1 MQTSLSLLLMSLV
14 LCSAGISSASE
25 APAPPPATKTD
36 AKPAAAAE
44 VKPEQKPNTKVQT
57 TGEANRE
64 SVVGAAKAPLRDLN
78 LIRTQVPDV
87 LILALADPYA
97 RPQTKKCQEL
107 ATLIQPLNDALGADL
122 DVPPTTEELSMY
134 RRGRP
139 VALGA
144 MAGVASDVIPF
155 RGVVRQLTG
164 AAKHDEYVQAAIVA
178 GYTRRAYL
186 KGLGEV
192 RGCKPPATPSHVL
205 AGRAPPPAVNAGP
218 TRGVKARYP
227 IR

>member
-1 MQTSLSLLLMSLV
+1 M
-14 LCSAGISSASE
+14 A
-25 APAPPPATKTD
+25 APAATKPD
-36 AKPAAAAE
+36 AKSADEAKPDSKPA
-44 VKPEQKPNTKVQT
+44 KVQT
-57 TGEANRE
+57 TTDANRE

-87 LILALADPYA
+87 LIQALADPYA
-97 RPQTKKCQEL
+97 RPKTRKCQEL
-107 ATLIQPLNDALGADL
+107 TGLIQPLTDALGADL
-122 DVPPTTEELSMY
+122 DIPPTEEEQTMY

-178 GYTRRAYL
+178 GFSRRAYL
-186 KGLGEV
+186 KGLGEA
-192 RGCKPPATPSHVL
+192 RGCKPPATPSHVF
-205 AGRAPPPAVNAGP
+205 AGRTPPRVNAGP
-218 TRGVKARYP
+218 TRGIKPRYP
-227 IR
+227 TR

>member
-1 MQTSLSLLLMSLV
+1 MRTTLSLV
-14 LCSAGISSASE
+14 LVSVVLCGFGALSASA
-25 APAPPPATKTD
+25 APAPAADAAPAPAAD
-36 AKPAAAAE
+36 AKPS
-44 VKPEQKPNTKVQT
+44 TKVQT
-57 TGEANRE
+57 TSEANSE

-97 RPQTKKCQEL
+97 RPKTKKCQEL
-107 ATLIQPLNDALGADL
+107 EALIQPLNDALGADL
-122 DVPPTTEELSMY
+122 DVPPPAAELRMY
-134 RRGRP
+134 QRGRP

-155 RGVVRQLTG
+155 RGVIRQLSG
-164 AAKHDEYVQAAIVA
+164 AAKHDQYVQAAIVA
-178 GYTRRAYL
+178 GFSRRAYL

-205 AGRAPPPAVNAGP
+205 AGRTPPTDVNAGP
-218 TRGVKARYP
+218 TRGAKPRYP
-227 IR
+227 TR

>member
-1 MQTSLSLLLMSLV
+1 MRTTLSLLFLSV
-14 LCSAGISSASE
+14 ALCSVGASSGA
-25 APAPPPATKTD
+25 AAQPPRAESKTD
-36 AKPAAAAE
+36 AKPAAAPDA
-44 VKPEQKPNTKVQT
+44 KPDAKPNTKVQT
-57 TGEANRE
+57 TSEANSE

-97 RPQTKKCQEL
+97 RPKTRKCQEL
-107 ATLIQPLNDALGADL
+107 VTLIKPLNDALGEDL
-122 DVPPTTEELSMY
+122 DVPPTAAEQSMY
-134 RRGRP
+134 QRGRP

-155 RGVVRQLTG
+155 RGVIRQLTG
-164 AAKHDEYVQAAIVA
+164 AAKHDQYVQAAIVA
-178 GYTRRAYL
+178 GFSRRAYL
-186 KGLGEV
+186 KGLGEA

-205 AGRAPPPAVNAGP
+205 AGREPPPVNAGP

>member
-1 MQTSLSLLLMSLV
+1 MQTSLSLALMSL
-14 LCSAGISSASE
+14 LCSASISSASE
-25 APAPPPATKTD
+25 APAPTPTAKTD
-36 AKPAAAAE
+36 AQPAAAAE
-44 VKPEQKPNTKVQT
+44 ARPDQKPNTKVQT

-205 AGRAPPPAVNAGP
+205 AGRAPRPRS
-218 TRGVKARYP
+218 TRGRRAGSR
-227 IR
+227 RATRS